1 MKKISCPEQLEQV
14 GKKKDKIEAITVD
27 VLKKKLNLVSEQADA
42 ETVQNEDSNIHS
54 DSDEDLVLEE
64 FGDEGNTE
72 SAASEDDD
80 HHDDAAEPIP
90 LVVRTRSGRYAG
102 NWSLFQLQ

>member
-1 MKKISCPEQLEQV
+1 M
-14 GKKKDKIEAITVD
+14 
-27 VLKKKLNLVSEQADA
+27 LKKKQNLVSEEADA

-64 FGDEGNTE
+64 FGDETNTE

-80 HHDDAAEPIP
+80 HHDDAAEPLP

-102 NWSLFQLQ
+102 IGACSNYSDYKMCYFITVRYLHAFTVLVYIILL